1 MDRYRSTKTITEPD
15 TKKQYMESTIYPKVQ
30 ASDNDFYVISD
41 EGDRLDLLAY
51 KYYNDVSM
59 WWVIAVANNL
69 NDANFY
75 VEPGIQLRIPAN
87 IDKINND
94 LAKIN
99 K

>member
-30 ASDNDFYVISD
+30 ASDNDFYIISD

>member
-30 ASDNDFYVISD
+30 ASDNDFYIISD
-41 EGDRLDLLAY
+41 DGDRLDLLAY

>member
-41 EGDRLDLLAY
+41 QGDRLDLLAY

-87 IDKINND
+87 MDKINND
-94 LAKIN
+94 LAKLN

>member
-1 MDRYRSTKTITEPD
+1 
-15 TKKQYMESTIYPKVQ
+15 
-30 ASDNDFYVISD
+30 
-41 EGDRLDLLAY
+41 
-51 KYYNDVSM
+51 M